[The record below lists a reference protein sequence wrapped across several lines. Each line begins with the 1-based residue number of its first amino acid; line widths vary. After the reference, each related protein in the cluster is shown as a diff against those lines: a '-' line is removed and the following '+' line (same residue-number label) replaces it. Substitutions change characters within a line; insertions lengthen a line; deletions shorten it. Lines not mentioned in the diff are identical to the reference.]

1 MDLVRRADNLVA
13 RLDISTY
20 IAYFCEYLG
29 VAALKIEPRFG
40 ARAQQSSR
48 KVCSLGSYSH
58 EYLRIDVTL
67 VSGKA
72 VAS

>member
-48 KVCSLGSYSH
+48 KVCSLGSGH
-58 EYLRIDVTL
+58 EDLRSDVTL